1 MVLPVLKEIEM
12 ILVILNNG
20 NGEMQVGKDG
30 AFYDHLDAS
39 QLPNDVHAVQW
50 NGTSGEVEKKD
61 PATGKMTTNEEISDI
76 SAFQFAVDAWQ
87 SAYDAEQAEIA
98 LAIAEAEAAQQPE

>member
-1 MVLPVLKEIEM
+1 MNLI
-12 ILVILNNG
+12 ILNNG

-30 AFYDHLDAS
+30 DFYDHLDAS
-39 QLPNDVHAVQW
+39 QLPSDVHAVQW

-61 PATGKMTTNEEISDI
+61 PVTGKMVSNEQISDI

-87 SAYDAEQAEIA
+87 TAYDAEQAEIA
-98 LAIAEAEAAQQPE
+98 LAIAEAEAATQPQ